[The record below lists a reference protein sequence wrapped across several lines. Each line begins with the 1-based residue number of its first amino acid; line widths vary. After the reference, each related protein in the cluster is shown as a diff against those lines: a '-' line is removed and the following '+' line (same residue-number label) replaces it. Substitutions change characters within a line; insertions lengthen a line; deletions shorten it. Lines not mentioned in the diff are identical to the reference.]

1 MQIYL
6 ALIYKLRLESYWWQ
20 NTFGLQRLF
29 FPKCEKWSIIE
40 WCTCRVWSTL
50 MTVKG
55 CISSPIQPSIFAT
68 VTYNHTELKFLFKLV
83 MSAYGNHAPPLT
95 LPKKIDFGKKEKKK
109 GIKLLMV
116 SLFAFEQA
124 LHTAISRFCTNLS
137 VMCYLHRWAWL
148 FYWPD
153 RHCITVCSRTY
164 VSSSVMVI
172 SKGKCSGL
180 GHLKD
185 G

>member
-1 MQIYL
+1 
-6 ALIYKLRLESYWWQ
+6 
-20 NTFGLQRLF
+20 
-29 FPKCEKWSIIE
+29 
-40 WCTCRVWSTL
+40 
-50 MTVKG
+50 
-55 CISSPIQPSIFAT
+55 
-68 VTYNHTELKFLFKLV
+68 
-83 MSAYGNHAPPLT
+83 
-95 LPKKIDFGKKEKKK
+95 
-109 GIKLLMV
+109 MV
-116 SLFAFEQA
+116 SLFASKQA
-124 LHTAISRFCTNLS
+124 LHTAISQSCTNLS

-185 G
+185 GWCYPLSIQWIVPQEVLLTLMCWIAYPSFEKLGKNVCLLLWLAIHMVLKDMNYYICVLICSFSWLLPFSLKGVLDQSG

>member
-1 MQIYL
+1 MTKYIWL
-6 ALIYKLRLESYWWQ
+6 SKVVFS
-20 NTFGLQRLF
+20 
-29 FPKCEKWSIIE
+29 KCEKWSIFE
-40 WCTCRVWSTL
+40 WCTCRAWSTF
-50 MTVKG
+50 MMVKG
-55 CISSPIQPSIFAT
+55 CISSPWFNHPFWPESP
-68 VTYNHTELKFLFKLV
+68 YNHTELKFLFKLV
-83 MSAYGNHAPPLT
+83 VSAFGNHTPPLT
-95 LPKKIDFGKKEKKK
+95 LPKKIDFEKKGKK

-116 SLFAFEQA
+116 SLFASKQA
-124 LHTAISRFCTNLS
+124 LHTAISQSCTNLS

-148 FYWPD
+148 FYRPD